1 MRLHDG
7 LKLRLEAGGPE
18 VVLRINRR
26 ARRISIRID
35 ARSGEA
41 IATAPSERRLKE
53 AVEFAR
59 SRRGWIA
66 ERQSARPPA
75 HRFAPG
81 GVVILGGRSYRLGAV
96 PGAGAARFAD
106 DPDGPL
112 ILSGGEGD
120 AFARRVENLLRR
132 EARARLEARTRVH
145 ERTLGLTPSTV
156 SIMDA
161 RSRWGSCT
169 PQNQTIRYSWRVI
182 MAPEAVLDYLAAHEV
197 AHRVHADHSPAYWRV
212 VHGLV
217 GDHRPHRAW
226 FRDHGA
232 ALHAVNRG

>member
-7 LKLRLEAGGPE
+7 LKLRLDDSGPE
-18 VVLRINRR
+18 VVLRVNRR

-41 IATAPSERRLKE
+41 IATAPSERRLRE
-53 AVEFAR
+53 AVDFAR

-66 ERQSARPPA
+66 ERQSARPEA

-81 GVVILGGRSYRLGAV
+81 GVVRLGDADHRLEAI
-96 PGAGAARFAD
+96 PGSGAARLAED
-106 DPDGPL
+106 VHGPL
-112 ILSGGEGD
+112 IRSGGEGE

-132 EARARLEARTRVH
+132 EARARLETRTRVH
-145 ERTLGLTPSTV
+145 EEALGLTPSTV

-169 PQNQTIRYSWRVI
+169 PQTRSIRYSWRVV
-182 MAPEAVLDYLAAHEV
+182 MAPDAVLDYLAAHEV
-197 AHRVHADHSPAYWRV
+197 AHRIHADHSPAYWRV

-226 FRDHGA
+226 LRDHGA